1 MGKGRIGGGE
11 RGDGGVHLAGE
22 AACFFACSFLGQCP
36 VGARG
41 GHQQRMASWQMYSG
55 NPGLKLLKSGA
66 NKATSVLSNS
76 RHGPFKRSCR
86 SHFSHLLWLL

>member
-1 MGKGRIGGGE
+1 MEGGGLG
-11 RGDGGVHLAGE
+11 RGRRECVSGGRGSLLL
-22 AACFFACSFLGQCP
+22 CLLISGQCP

-76 RHGPFKRSCR
+76 RHGPFKGCR
-86 SHFSHLLWLL
+86 SLLSLALAL